1 MSAIVRDVW
10 EGFVVLDAQCRIVCW
25 PNSTPKLYN
34 APHQAEK
41 SLEPGQVLAPISF
54 RPSAFTVS
62 PPSGAFAR
70 RMAERP
76 ESPNAAPVRL
86 PVPAPPP
93 PPKPA
98 EFGDTSRKR
107 IARGMLRTR
116 LLNVLRDAGRPM
128 FIREVAER
136 AGMDLNGTTV
146 ALNKMRTLGM
156 VRAEPQA
163 NPTAGRRTQLL
174 AYSIVRNVA

>member
-1 MSAIVRDVW
+1 MSEIVRDVW

-70 RMAERP
+70 RLATQP
-76 ESPNAAPVRL
+76 ESPNAAPVRT
-86 PVPAPPP
+86 PTPAPRTQVV
-93 PPKPA
+93 
-98 EFGDTSRKR
+98 EIGDTSRRR
-107 IARGMLRTR
+107 IASGMLRTR
-116 LLNVLRDAGRPM
+116 LLNVLREAGGPL
-128 FIREVAER
+128 FIREIAER
-136 AGMDLNGTTV
+136 AAVDLNGTTV
-146 ALNKMRTLGM
+146 ALNKLRTLGM
-156 VRAEPQA
+156 VRAEQRA
-163 NPTAGRRTQLL
+163 NPSPGGRTQLL